1 MVRLGRIDGR
11 HRCHL
16 CESINHSFSS
26 TPYTVPTPSPLAH
39 LQVQLAHTI
48 HFRRDRALS
57 TICTAPTPITTTFNL
72 TPQSAPFLAHF
83 PAISL
88 DTHHH
93 RPDLP
98 DPFSSA
104 TPPPQLPVLTG
115 IRHCFS
121 ERALYEGPLCVVV
134 VMISVV
140 AAQRVVKMICRLPLL
155 YCHDGYPVS
164 MRLPP
169 SDIATH

>member
-1 MVRLGRIDGR
+1 MPVPKYQPLLLLNTLSL
-11 HRCHL
+11 HFCKQ
-16 CESINHSFSS
+16 S
-26 TPYTVPTPSPLAH
+26 YTVPTPSPLAH
-39 LQVQLAHTI
+39 CQYNLPIPYTSDATV
-48 HFRRDRALS
+48 HFQPYVLRLRLS
-57 TICTAPTPITTTFNL
+57 PPLFNL
-72 TPQSAPFLAHF
+72 RPQSAPFLAYF
-83 PAISL
+83 PARSL
-88 DTHHH
+88 HTHYH

-104 TPPPQLPVLTG
+104 TPPPQLPVLTR
-115 IRHCFS
+115 IHHCFC

-140 AAQRVVKMICRLPLL
+140 AVQRVVKMICRLPLL

-169 SDIATH
+169 TDTATH